1 VAEFARRRNQA
12 ISKPLYDDACNC
24 GSLLVRI
31 KVATAYPNE
40 ETIISNPIDRFES
53 VFRSADKP
61 QFRYQPPNVGR
72 ILVLTDS
79 ENKSSTFHDRVSRF
93 LSSGDLGQTPEFRL
107 SNTPPPATKSD
118 FLKRVEADQA
128 DIVVTHRHLYETFT
142 DPNLGLG
149 TYPEAL
155 LQCSTRPLLILP
167 HYLDPGL
174 LPTTEKLEDVLVISD
189 HFSNSDELINWSA
202 KFVSNSGSLWLTHV
216 ESEADFDRYMKAIER
231 IPELD
236 TDIART
242 TLRRELLHESNSYIH
257 NCKQQLSRN
266 NPQLTV
272 EILACMGH
280 PLDSY
285 RQWLNEEKHEMLVI
299 PALGDDAF
307 RQRALANHLAE
318 EFPQI
323 ALLLV

>member
-1 VAEFARRRNQA
+1 MGVD
-12 ISKPLYDDACNC
+12 K
-24 GSLLVRI
+24 
-31 KVATAYPNE
+31 AYPKE

-72 ILVLTDS
+72 ILVLTDA
-79 ENKSSTFHDRVSRF
+79 ENHSSAFHDRVSRF
-93 LSSGDLGQTPEFRL
+93 ISSGDLGQAPEFTL
-107 SNTPPPATKSD
+107 SNAPSPATKSD
-118 FLKRVEADQA
+118 FLEPIAADQA
-128 DIVVTHRHLYETFT
+128 DLVVTHRHLYETFT
-142 DPNLGLG
+142 DPHLGLG

-155 LQCSTRPLLILP
+155 MQSSTRPLLILP

-174 LPTTEKLEDVLVISD
+174 LPATEKLEDVMVISD
-189 HFSNSDELINWSA
+189 HFSNSDELINWAA
-202 KFVSNSGSLWLTHV
+202 KFVSNSGALWLTHV
-216 ESEADFDRYMKAIER
+216 ESEPDFNRYMKAIER

-242 TLRRELLHESNSYIH
+242 TLRRELLHESKSYIQ
-257 NCKQQLSRN
+257 NCKQQLART
-266 NPQLTV
+266 NPALTV
-272 EILACMGH
+272 EILACMGR

-285 RQWLNEEKHEMLVI
+285 RQWLSEDKHEMLVI
-299 PALGDDAF
+299 PALGEEAF